1 MSRLPRPKLGRP
13 PITQYNKRII
23 ELMSKGW
30 GLDRIY
36 QQLRREGADIGRS
49 ALHVRMKE
57 IREAD
62 EAGRPLPEGD
72 LVFRVVGA

>member
-1 MSRLPRPKLGRP
+1 MK
-13 PITQYNKRII
+13 
-23 ELMSKGW
+23 KGW

-36 QQLRREGADIGRS
+36 RQLKTEGADIGRS

-62 EAGRPLPEGD
+62 AADRPFPRGT
-72 LVFRVVGA
+72 